1 MKTNVSNMKNDKYP
15 SFGPDFGLF
24 GRNLGPKI
32 FFMDFTSTGCY
43 ELLQAVI
50 VLNLKEN

>member
-24 GRNLGPKI
+24 SPNLDQKF

-50 VLNLKEN
+50 VLNFKEN